1 MEWRELHA
9 AIEGLLFAAG
19 DPVSI
24 QRLCEVLKETQETV
38 KTAVS
43 EIEEEYQKK
52 ERGLRLIRLEESYQM
67 VSTPEYAGL
76 IRDMMEK
83 KEPAKLSPPALEV
96 LTIVAYYQPV
106 TRAYV
111 EQVRGVD
118 SAYTLGLLTDREL
131 IEESGRLDLPGRP
144 ILYRTTPHFLRSFH
158 LRSLEDLPELPSLE
172 EDSEIETR
180 CD

>member
-1 MEWRELHA
+1 MEWKKLHA

-19 DPVSI
+19 DPLPI
-24 QRLCEVLKETQETV
+24 QKLCEVLGETQESI
-38 KTAVS
+38 KTALS
-43 EIEEEYQKK
+43 ELGEDYRKK

-67 VSTPEYAGL
+67 VSAPEYADL

-83 KEPAKLSPPALEV
+83 KEPNRLSPPALEV

-118 SAYTLGLLTDREL
+118 SAYTLGLLVDREL

-144 ILYRTTPHFLRSFH
+144 ILYRTTPHFLRAFH
-158 LRSLEDLPELPSLE
+158 LQSLEELPELPVLAE
-172 EDSEIETR
+172 EDKTETGG
-180 CD
+180 D